1 MGDTANFDVVI
12 NGQTGNGETGDE
24 KLPLKYNVNFD
35 DTKTLSKAEDIS
47 GECVYGKKI
56 NNIELY
62 LNGSKYMDAE
72 RGRLNDPEN
81 KYKGY
86 DLSKAA
92 FKFSVDFSKFS
103 DGNYPYEIRITTE
116 DGQKNFN

>member
-1 MGDTANFDVVI
+1 M
-12 NGQTGNGETGDE
+12 
-24 KLPLKYNVNFD
+24 NFD
-35 DTKTLSKAEDIS
+35 DTKTLSNTENII

-62 LNGSKYMDAE
+62 INGYKYMDAE
-72 RGRLNDPEN
+72 RSKLNDPGN

-92 FKFSVDFSKFS
+92 FKFSMDFSRWYES
-103 DGNYPYEIRITTE
+103 NYPYEIKVTTE
-116 DGQKNFN
+116 DGQRISIKKVI